1 MDQVSVLQELASL
14 MKIIDE
20 IADLLESYESAS
32 DAKLY
37 GVHPLLQQ
45 RDELSEFNIVPLMDD
60 QILTRCSKVLLPV
73 ETFCLAL
80 LLLGYLGI
88 NRTTFIRIL
97 AEIRDL

>member
-60 QILTRCSKVLLPV
+60 QMFEGTASCRDI
-73 ETFCLAL
+73 
-80 LLLGYLGI
+80 LLGTSPFRLLGHKPHYFHQ
-88 NRTTFIRIL
+88 NTC
-97 AEIRDL
+97 RD